1 MIPAFAAPEG
11 VVASPAMRTRRADR
25 AALLLLAGCA
35 VAAFADVLFL
45 GSGFYFRDVTMGF
58 LPCAAIV
65 RDALLHGEFP
75 VWARQLSG
83 GQPLAANPAFQLFY
97 PPSWLALL
105 PRFPFGFQ
113 LEIVGH
119 VALAACGMYLLLRRM
134 ALRVEA
140 SLFGAIAFG
149 FGGGFLSL
157 TNVVSTMRP
166 VAWWPLVVLFVGE
179 FVRHGRRRDGA
190 LATLTL
196 AATLVAAEPVV
207 ALETAILC
215 GTIAVLLRAHLT
227 ARRIAALALVV
238 AGAFA
243 IASVQLVPA
252 IDLTRDSGRAG
263 GLELADAMSWSMP
276 LLRPFEAL
284 FPNFLGAAGADLS
297 QFRGALLYDPPRV
310 PWLLSVYD
318 GLLVAVLCMAGI
330 ALRLRGW
337 ITATSLLLL
346 SYLLAIG
353 GHGPLVPLLYRLGV
367 LRSIRYPEKFAV
379 LGLFVAI
386 VFSAAVFDRLLEAR
400 VARAA
405 LVIAVCVVLL
415 AIGGFVA
422 PRPPRLSPHDLRY
435 ALAASIANAAAHRAW
450 LMAIVRAA
458 AFALALALVLRTRDR
473 RALAA
478 ALLFAAIDVGVRI
491 DDVAPRM
498 PAEYF
503 QPPPVARAT
512 ADAARDVRLFHE
524 ADFPGIAPEERVH
537 FAVHGDPF
545 WSVRNAMMPLT
556 SATYGLQSVL
566 EADITMLNLAPTND
580 FMRAAWETYALH
592 LPSWP
597 QPLLRMA
604 NAGYRIRADRTSPD
618 LVRVERVPANPR
630 YWFAD
635 QLVEVHSREEFVRAL
650 LARPWNDRV
659 AFVDMPPFAP
669 ARGNVVWAE
678 ETQRAATLHVDA
690 ADRAFLVI
698 SVTPH
703 RYWRAHLD
711 GRPVPLVR
719 TNLGFQG
726 VVVPKGAHE
735 ITMRYANP
743 LVTACGVV
751 SILALAATIGAGYGF
766 TRKRKSYSGR
776 MTPS

>member
-1 MIPAFAAPEG
+1 M
-11 VVASPAMRTRRADR
+11 STRTADR
-25 AALLLLAGCA
+25 AALLLLAACA

-113 LEIVGH
+113 LEIVAH
-119 VALAACGMYLLLRRM
+119 VALAACGMYVLLRRM
-134 ALRVEA
+134 ALRIEA

-190 LATLTL
+190 LATLML
-196 AATLVAAEPVV
+196 AATLIAAEPVV

-215 GTIAVLLRAHLT
+215 ATVVLLLRAHLT
-227 ARRIAALALVV
+227 ARRMAWLALVV
-238 AGAFA
+238 LGAFA

-263 GLELADAMSWSMP
+263 GLAFDDAMSWSMP
-276 LLRPFEAL
+276 LLRPFETL
-284 FPNFLGAAGADLS
+284 FPNFLGKAGADLS
-297 QFRGALLYDPPRV
+297 RYRGALLYEPPRA

-318 GLLVAVLCMAGI
+318 GLLVAVLCAAGI
-330 ALRLRGW
+330 ALRMRGW
-337 ITATSLLLL
+337 FAATALLLL

-386 VFSAAVFDRLLEAR
+386 VFAAAVFDRLVDAR

-405 LVIAVCVVLL
+405 LLVACCVVLL
-415 AIGGFVA
+415 AIAGFVA
-422 PRPPRLSPHDLRY
+422 PRPPLLSPHDLRY
-435 ALAASIANAAAHRAW
+435 ALAASIANAAAQRAW
-450 LMAIVRAA
+450 LLAIARGVVCAI
-458 AFALALALVLRTRDR
+458 ALALVLRTRDR
-473 RALAA
+473 RALAF
-478 ALLFAAIDVGVRI
+478 ALLLAAIDVGVRI
-491 DDVAPRM
+491 DEVAPRM

-503 QPPPVARAT
+503 EPPPVARAS
-512 ADAARDVRLFHE
+512 AGAARDVRLFHE
-524 ADFPGIAPEERVH
+524 ADFPGIAPAEQVL
-537 FAVHGDPF
+537 FPVHGDPF
-545 WSVRNAMMPLT
+545 WNVRDAMMPLT

-566 EADITMLNLAPTND
+566 EADITMLNLGPTND
-580 FMRAAWETYALH
+580 FVRAAWETYALRM
-592 LPSWP
+592 PSWP
-597 QPLLRMA
+597 EPLLRMA

-618 LVRVERVPANPR
+618 LVRVERVVTNPR

-650 LARPWNDRV
+650 TARPWSDRA
-659 AFVDMPPFAP
+659 AFVDIPPFAP
-669 ARGNVVWAE
+669 ARGTVLSVE
-678 ETQRAATLHVDA
+678 ETRRAATLHVDA

-703 RYWRAHLD
+703 RYWRAQID
-711 GRPVPLVR
+711 GREATLVR

-726 VVVPKGAHE
+726 LVVPKGAHE
-735 ITMRYANP
+735 IAMRYSNP
-743 LVTACGVV
+743 LVTICGVI
-751 SILALAATIGAGYGF
+751 SIFAIAATIGAGYGF

-776 MTPS
+776 GTPS